1 MSTYEQGREALKEK
15 LQQLRFLLDDIEDNS
30 GNVSGALGLL
40 AKGLEVHDYLQ
51 SMHLADAFRMYARL
65 DGKRRD
71 EFHATL
77 RREEAEAR

>member
-1 MSTYEQGREALKEK
+1 MNTYEQGREALKEK

-51 SMHLADAFRMYARL
+51 SMHLTDALRMYARL
-65 DGKRRD
+65 DGRRRD

-77 RREEAEAR
+77 RREEVEAR